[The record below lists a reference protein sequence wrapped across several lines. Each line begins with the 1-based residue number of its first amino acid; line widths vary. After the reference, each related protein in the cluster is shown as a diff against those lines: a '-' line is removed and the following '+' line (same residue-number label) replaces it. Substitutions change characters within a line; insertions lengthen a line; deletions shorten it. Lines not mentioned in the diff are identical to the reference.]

1 MNEVFS
7 FGSYYPGD
15 SPLHKCDARTKLTLG
30 FVFLIVAL
38 MAQGFAGLG
47 VIAVFVAFLYVVSR
61 IPFGKA
67 MRSLAPLM
75 AIALI
80 CALLNL
86 FVDQSGETLFKW
98 GIVEISTGSVHSC
111 LFVGC
116 RIILMMMGMSLIT
129 MTTTTLDLTA
139 AVEQML
145 HPFARFG
152 VPAHELGMIMG
163 IALRF
168 MPQFATELANVYHAQ
183 ISRGAALDGSPVKG
197 LRMLSSVTIPLFASV
212 FRHAETLSAAM
223 DARCYHGKEGR
234 TRLHPLSLAPRDGVA
249 CALVAV
255 LLACVIAVNILL

>member
-47 VIAVFVAFLYVVSR
+47 VIAVFVAFLYMVSR

-98 GIVEISTGSVHSC
+98 GIIEISTGSVHSC

-168 MPQFATELANVYHAQ
+168 LPQFATELVTVYHAQ
-183 ISRGAALDGSPVKG
+183 ISRGAGLDSSPVRG
-197 LRMLSSVTIPLFASV
+197 MRMLSSLMIPLLTSA

-223 DARCYHGKEGR
+223 DARCYHGGEGR
-234 TRLHPLSLAPRDGVA
+234 TRLHPLKLSARDGVA
-249 CALVAV
+249 AGMLAALAV
-255 LLACVIAVNILL
+255 CVGLANMLP

>member
-7 FGSYYPGD
+7 FGSYYPGIA
-15 SPLHKCDARTKLTLG
+15 PCTNATRARSSRLIR
-30 FVFLIVAL
+30 FLIVAL

-61 IPFGKA
+61 IPFGKVT
-67 MRSLAPLM
+67 RSLAPLM

-86 FVDQSGETLFKW
+86 FVEQSGETLFKW
-98 GIVEISTGSVHSC
+98 GIIEISTGSVHSC

-145 HPFARFG
+145 HPFAR
-152 VPAHELGMIMG
+152 
-163 IALRF
+163 
-168 MPQFATELANVYHAQ
+168 
-183 ISRGAALDGSPVKG
+183 
-197 LRMLSSVTIPLFASV
+197 
-212 FRHAETLSAAM
+212 
-223 DARCYHGKEGR
+223 
-234 TRLHPLSLAPRDGVA
+234 
-249 CALVAV
+249 
-255 LLACVIAVNILL
+255 LACPRTSWA

>member
-98 GIVEISTGSVHSC
+98 GIIEISTGSVHSC

-168 MPQFATELANVYHAQ
+168 MPQFATEFSSIHEAQLA
-183 ISRGAALDGSPVKG
+183 RGAGLKTSPVRG
-197 LRMLSSVTIPLFASV
+197 MQMLSSLMTPLFTSV
-212 FRHAETLSAAM
+212 FRHAEILSAAM

-234 TRLHPLSLAPRDGVA
+234 TRLHPLSFAPRDGVA

-255 LLACVIAVNILL
+255 LLACVIAMNVLL

>member
-86 FVDQSGETLFKW
+86 FVDQSGETLLKW
-98 GIVEISTGSVHSC
+98 GIIEISTGSVHSC

-152 VPAHELGMIMG
+152 VPRTSWHDHGHCP
-163 IALRF
+163 RF

-223 DARCYHGKEGR
+223 DARCYHGEEGR
-234 TRLHPLSLAPRDGVA
+234 TRLHPLRYSKFDAFAIAAFAVLVCGV
-249 CALVAV
+249 VAV
-255 LLACVIAVNILL
+255 NVLL